1 MKKIK
6 ILVFISILI
15 IGLLII
21 SLLKF
26 NFSVESM
33 IYWWIMIFYTFM
45 IWQFRL
51 DSKVTICGALS
62 LFILSALLTSIGLK
76 SIGEIIMCISFL
88 GWVIGLIQSFVE
100 YRKLK

>member
-6 ILVFISILI
+6 ILVFILVLI

-26 NFSVESM
+26 NLSVGSLV
-33 IYWWIMIFYTFM
+33 YWWIMIFYIFM

-51 DSKVTICGALS
+51 DSKVAFWAALS
-62 LFILSALLTSIGLK
+62 LFILSALLTSIGLRDV
-76 SIGEIIMCISFL
+76 GEAVMRVSFL
-88 GWVIGLIQSFVE
+88 GWIIGLIQSMVE
-100 YRKLK
+100 YKRN